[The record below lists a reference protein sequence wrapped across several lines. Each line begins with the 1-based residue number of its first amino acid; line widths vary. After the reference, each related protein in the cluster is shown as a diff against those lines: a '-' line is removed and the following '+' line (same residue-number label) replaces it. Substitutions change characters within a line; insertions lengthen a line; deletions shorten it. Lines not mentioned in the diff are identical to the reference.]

1 MLNLLKRFESFIVL
15 TLILMMMVVVSLS
28 TIELGWLLIKD
39 IITPPVVLLEI
50 DEILEIFG
58 FFMLILI
65 GLELIETIRAYY
77 VEHSVHAEIVIKVA
91 MIAIARKIIILDI
104 KDLPSLTLIGIAAI
118 VIALSTAYYV
128 IKRMKL
134 SAPPDKDF

>member
-1 MLNLLKRFESFIVL
+1 
-15 TLILMMMVVVSLS
+15 
-28 TIELGWLLIKD
+28 
-39 IITPPVVLLEI
+39 
-50 DEILEIFG
+50 
-58 FFMLILI
+58 
-65 GLELIETIRAYY
+65 
-77 VEHSVHAEIVIKVA
+77 

-134 SAPPDKDF
+134 